1 MSFARGGRRC
11 TRAALVWLTAVSSP
25 SLLSSQQAE
34 PPIIPRGVLFGNP
47 DRVFPQVSPDGRMLA
62 YLAPDSGV
70 LNVWVRTIGRRD
82 DRPVT
87 NDRTRPIFQYYWQ
100 GDSKH
105 VLHLQDRGGDE
116 NWRLF
121 QTDVATGKTRD
132 FTPND
137 SVQTQIIAVDPGFP
151 SEILVAW
158 NMRDRRYHDAY
169 RLHLTTGRRTLV
181 ATNPGDVGGWL
192 ADTRL
197 QVRAASATLPD
208 GGTELRT
215 RSGNAA
221 EWRAVR
227 RESPDETFP
236 TAAGFTPDNRGLWLL
251 SSVGANAARLLRMD
265 AASGATSSLAED
277 SVFDATGILVHPTS
291 HALQAVQ
298 FTRQRL
304 EWQAIDS
311 AVSADLRTLQGVR
324 DGDFTIDS
332 RDRADRKW
340 IVTYVVSDG
349 PVAYYLY
356 ERPTRRATL
365 LFVHR
370 PALERYTLAR
380 MEPVAFAARDSLR
393 LYGYLTLPPGKEP
406 KRLPAR
412 AAGPRRPVGPR
423 RLGLQPRR
431 PVARQPR
438 LRRAAGQLPRLDRLR
453 QEVSSTPAT
462 ASGPARCTTTS
473 STRKAGR
480 SSRACRPEEGR
491 HHGRQLRRLRDAG
504 RADVHARTC
513 SPAAWTSSARRNL
526 VTLLK
531 TIPPYWASAQ
541 GDLRQAASATSADG
555 RRVPGGALAA
565 LPGRR
570 DPAAAADRPG
580 GQRPAREA
588 GRERPDR
595 RGDARGTARRCST
608 CCSRTRATASRGRR
622 TGCSFFAA
630 AEQFLAE
637 HLGGRAE
644 PAAAE
649 EKVEPF
655 VQ

>member
-1 MSFARGGRRC
+1 MSFARGRLRC
-11 TRAALVWLTAVSSP
+11 TRAALVSLAAVSSP
-25 SLLSSQQAE
+25 SLLSSQQPE
-34 PPIIPRGVLFGNP
+34 PPIIPRAVLFGNP
-47 DRVFPQVSPDGRMLA
+47 ERVFPQVSPDGRMLA

-70 LNVWVRTIGRRD
+70 LNVWVRTIGKRD

-87 NDRTRPIFQYYWQ
+87 HDRTRPIFQYYWQ
-100 GDSKH
+100 GDSRH

-169 RLHLTTGRRTLV
+169 RLDLTTGRRTLV
-181 ATNPGDVGGWL
+181 ASNPGDVGGWL
-192 ADTRL
+192 ADNRL
-197 QVRAASATLPD
+197 QVRAATATLPD

-227 RESPDETFP
+227 RESPDETFS

-349 PVAYYLY
+349 PVAFYLY
-356 ERPTRRATL
+356 ERPSRRATL

-406 KRLPAR
+406 KRLPLVMLVHGGPWGRDVWGYNPDVQWLANR
-412 AAGPRRPVGPR
+412 GYAVLQVNYRGSTGYGKAHLNAGDREWAGKMHTDLLDAKAWAVERGYADPERTCIYGGSYGGYATLVGLAFTPGEFACGVDLVGP
-423 RLGLQPRR
+423 
-431 PVARQPR
+431 
-438 LRRAAGQLPRLDRLR
+438 
-453 QEVSSTPAT
+453 S
-462 ASGPARCTTTS
+462 
-473 STRKAGR
+473 
-480 SSRACRPEEGR
+480 
-491 HHGRQLRRLRDAG
+491 
-504 RADVHARTC
+504 
-513 SPAAWTSSARRNL
+513 NL
-526 VTLLK
+526 VTLIQ
-531 TIPPYWASAQ
+531 TIPPYWASFKAVIDKRLGKLGKDDEFLRARSPLFRADSIRAPLMIVQ
-541 GDLRQAASATSADG
+541 GANDPRVKQAESDQIVAAMRKNGQTVKYIVFPDEGHGFARPENKLR
-555 RRVPGGALAA
+555 
-565 LPGRR
+565 
-570 DPAAAADRPG
+570 
-580 GQRPAREA
+580 
-588 GRERPDR
+588 
-595 RGDARGTARRCST
+595 
-608 CCSRTRATASRGRR
+608 
-622 TGCSFFAA
+622 FYAA
-630 AEQFLAE
+630 AEPFFAE
-637 HLGGRAE
+637 YLGGRVE

>member
-1 MSFARGGRRC
+1 MSFARGRLRC
-11 TRAALVWLTAVSSP
+11 TRAALVSLAAVSSP
-25 SLLSSQQAE
+25 SLLSSQQPE
-34 PPIIPRGVLFGNP
+34 PPIIPRAVLFGNP
-47 DRVFPQVSPDGRMLA
+47 ERVFPQVSPDGRMLA

-70 LNVWVRTIGRRD
+70 LNVWVRTIGKRD

-87 NDRTRPIFQYYWQ
+87 HDRTRPIFQYYWQ
-100 GDSKH
+100 GDSRH

-169 RLHLTTGRRTLV
+169 RLDLTTGRRTLV
-181 ATNPGDVGGWL
+181 ASNPGDVGGWL
-192 ADTRL
+192 ADNRL
-197 QVRAASATLPD
+197 QVRAATATLPD

-227 RESPDETFP
+227 RESPDETFS

-349 PVAYYLY
+349 PVAFYLY
-356 ERPTRRATL
+356 ERPSRRATL

-406 KRLPAR
+406 KRLPLVMLVHGGPWGRDVWGYNPDVQWLANR
-412 AAGPRRPVGPR
+412 GYAVLQVNYRGSTGYGKAHLNAGDREWAGKMHTDLLDAKAWAVEQGYADPERTCIYGGSYGGYATLVGLAFTPGEFACGVDLVGP
-423 RLGLQPRR
+423 
-431 PVARQPR
+431 
-438 LRRAAGQLPRLDRLR
+438 
-453 QEVSSTPAT
+453 S
-462 ASGPARCTTTS
+462 
-473 STRKAGR
+473 
-480 SSRACRPEEGR
+480 
-491 HHGRQLRRLRDAG
+491 
-504 RADVHARTC
+504 
-513 SPAAWTSSARRNL
+513 NL
-526 VTLLK
+526 VTLIQ
-531 TIPPYWASAQ
+531 TIPPYWASFKAVIDKRLGKLGKDDEFLRARSPLFRADSIRAPLMIVQ
-541 GDLRQAASATSADG
+541 GANDPRVKQAESDQIVAAMRKNGQTVKYIVFPDEGHGFARPENKLR
-555 RRVPGGALAA
+555 
-565 LPGRR
+565 
-570 DPAAAADRPG
+570 
-580 GQRPAREA
+580 
-588 GRERPDR
+588 
-595 RGDARGTARRCST
+595 
-608 CCSRTRATASRGRR
+608 
-622 TGCSFFAA
+622 FYAA
-630 AEQFLAE
+630 AEPFFAE
-637 HLGGRAE
+637 YLGGRVE

>member
-1 MSFARGGRRC
+1 
-11 TRAALVWLTAVSSP
+11 
-25 SLLSSQQAE
+25 
-34 PPIIPRGVLFGNP
+34 
-47 DRVFPQVSPDGRMLA
+47 MLA

-70 LNVWVRTIGRRD
+70 LNVWVRTIGKRD

-87 NDRTRPIFQYYWQ
+87 HDRTRPIFQYYWQ
-100 GDSKH
+100 GDSRH

-169 RLHLTTGRRTLV
+169 RLDLTTGRRTLV
-181 ATNPGDVGGWL
+181 ASNPGDVGGWL
-192 ADTRL
+192 ADNRL
-197 QVRAASATLPD
+197 QVRAATATLPD

-227 RESPDETFP
+227 RESPDETFS

-349 PVAYYLY
+349 PVAFYLY
-356 ERPTRRATL
+356 ERPSRRATL

-406 KRLPAR
+406 KRLPLVMLVHGGPWGRDVWGYNPDVQWLANR
-412 AAGPRRPVGPR
+412 GYAVLQVNYRGSTGYGKAHLNAGDREWAGKMHTDLLDAKAWAVERGYADPERTCIYGGSYGGYATLVGLAFTPGEFACGVDLVGP
-423 RLGLQPRR
+423 
-431 PVARQPR
+431 
-438 LRRAAGQLPRLDRLR
+438 
-453 QEVSSTPAT
+453 S
-462 ASGPARCTTTS
+462 
-473 STRKAGR
+473 
-480 SSRACRPEEGR
+480 
-491 HHGRQLRRLRDAG
+491 
-504 RADVHARTC
+504 
-513 SPAAWTSSARRNL
+513 NL
-526 VTLLK
+526 VTLIQ
-531 TIPPYWASAQ
+531 TIPPYWASFKAVIDKRLGKLGKDDEFLRARSPLFRADSIRAPLMIVQ
-541 GDLRQAASATSADG
+541 GANDPRVKQAESDQIVAAMRKNGQTVKYIVFPDEGHGFARPENKLR
-555 RRVPGGALAA
+555 
-565 LPGRR
+565 
-570 DPAAAADRPG
+570 
-580 GQRPAREA
+580 
-588 GRERPDR
+588 
-595 RGDARGTARRCST
+595 
-608 CCSRTRATASRGRR
+608 
-622 TGCSFFAA
+622 FYAA
-630 AEQFLAE
+630 AEPFFAE
-637 HLGGRAE
+637 YLGGRVE

>member
-1 MSFARGGRRC
+1 MSTTRGRRGC
-11 TRAALVWLTAVSSP
+11 TRAALLWLAAVSSP

-47 DRVFPQVSPDGRMLA
+47 ERVLPQVSPDGRKLA

-70 LNVWVRTIGRRD
+70 LNVWVRTIGERD

-87 NDRTRPIFQYYWQ
+87 HDRVRPIFQYYWQ

-105 VLHLQDRGGDE
+105 VLHLQDRAGDE

-121 QTDVATGKTRD
+121 QTEVATGKTRD
-132 FTPND
+132 LTPHD

-169 RLHLTTGRRTLV
+169 RLDLTTGRPTLV
-181 ATNPGDVGGWL
+181 ATNPGDVTGWL
-192 ADTRL
+192 ADNRL
-197 QVRAASATLPD
+197 QVRAATATLPD

-215 RSGNAA
+215 RSGPAA

-236 TAAGFTPDNRGLWLL
+236 TVAGFTPDNRGVWLL
-251 SSVGANAARLLRMD
+251 SSVDANAARLLRMD

-277 SVFDATGILVHPTS
+277 SVFDATGILVHPTRRT
-291 HALQAVQ
+291 LQAVH

-311 AVSADLRTLQGVR
+311 AVSADLKALQAVR

-340 IVTYVVSDG
+340 IVTYVVSNG

-356 ERPTRRATL
+356 ERPTRRVTL

-380 MEPVAFAARDSLR
+380 MEPVAFPARDGLR

-406 KRLPAR
+406 KRLPLVMLVHGGPWGRDVWGYSPDVQWLANR
-412 AAGPRRPVGPR
+412 GYAVLQVNYRGSTGYGKAHLNAGDREWAGKMHTDLLDAKAWAVDQGYVDPDRTCIYGGSYGGYATLVGLAFTPGEFACGVDVVGP
-423 RLGLQPRR
+423 
-431 PVARQPR
+431 
-438 LRRAAGQLPRLDRLR
+438 
-453 QEVSSTPAT
+453 S
-462 ASGPARCTTTS
+462 
-473 STRKAGR
+473 
-480 SSRACRPEEGR
+480 
-491 HHGRQLRRLRDAG
+491 
-504 RADVHARTC
+504 
-513 SPAAWTSSARRNL
+513 NL
-526 VTLLK
+526 VTLLQ
-531 TIPPYWASAQ
+531 TIPPYWASFRAVLDKRLGKLGEDDEFLRARSPLFRADSIRAPLMIVQ
-541 GDLRQAASATSADG
+541 GANDPRVKQAESDQIVAAMRRNGQSVKYIVFPDEGHGFARPENKLR
-555 RRVPGGALAA
+555 
-565 LPGRR
+565 
-570 DPAAAADRPG
+570 
-580 GQRPAREA
+580 
-588 GRERPDR
+588 
-595 RGDARGTARRCST
+595 
-608 CCSRTRATASRGRR
+608 
-622 TGCSFFAA
+622 FYAA
-630 AEQFLAE
+630 AEPFFAE
-637 HLGGRAE
+637 YLGGRVE

>member
-1 MSFARGGRRC
+1 MSFARGRLRC
-11 TRAALVWLTAVSSP
+11 TRAALVSLAAVSSP
-25 SLLSSQQAE
+25 SLLSSQQPE
-34 PPIIPRGVLFGNP
+34 PPIIPRAVLFGNP
-47 DRVFPQVSPDGRMLA
+47 ERVFPQVSPDGRMLA

-70 LNVWVRTIGRRD
+70 LNVWVRTIGKRD

-87 NDRTRPIFQYYWQ
+87 HDRTRPIFQYYWQ
-100 GDSKH
+100 GDSRH

-169 RLHLTTGRRTLV
+169 RLDLTTGRRTLV
-181 ATNPGDVGGWL
+181 ASNPGDVGGWL
-192 ADTRL
+192 ADNRL
-197 QVRAASATLPD
+197 QVRAATATLPD

-227 RESPDETFP
+227 RESPDETFS

-349 PVAYYLY
+349 PVAFYLY
-356 ERPTRRATL
+356 ERPSRRATF

-406 KRLPAR
+406 KRLPLVMLVHGGPWGRDVWGYNPDVQWLANR
-412 AAGPRRPVGPR
+412 GYAVLQVNYRGSTGYGKAHLNAGDREWAGKMHTDLLDAKAWAVEQGYADPERTCIYGGSYGGYATLVGLAFTPGEFACGVDLVGP
-423 RLGLQPRR
+423 
-431 PVARQPR
+431 
-438 LRRAAGQLPRLDRLR
+438 
-453 QEVSSTPAT
+453 S
-462 ASGPARCTTTS
+462 
-473 STRKAGR
+473 
-480 SSRACRPEEGR
+480 
-491 HHGRQLRRLRDAG
+491 
-504 RADVHARTC
+504 
-513 SPAAWTSSARRNL
+513 NL
-526 VTLLK
+526 VTLIQ
-531 TIPPYWASAQ
+531 TIPPYWASFKAVIDKRLGKLGKDDEFLRARSPLFRADSIRAPLMIVQ
-541 GDLRQAASATSADG
+541 GANDPRVKQAESDQIVAAMRKNGQTVKYIVFPDEGHGFARPENRLR
-555 RRVPGGALAA
+555 
-565 LPGRR
+565 
-570 DPAAAADRPG
+570 
-580 GQRPAREA
+580 
-588 GRERPDR
+588 
-595 RGDARGTARRCST
+595 
-608 CCSRTRATASRGRR
+608 
-622 TGCSFFAA
+622 FYAA
-630 AEQFLAE
+630 AEPFFAE
-637 HLGGRAE
+637 YLGGRVE

>member
-1 MSFARGGRRC
+1 MSFARGRLRC
-11 TRAALVWLTAVSSP
+11 TRAALVSLAAVSSP
-25 SLLSSQQAE
+25 SLLSSQQPE
-34 PPIIPRGVLFGNP
+34 PPIIPRAVLFGNP
-47 DRVFPQVSPDGRMLA
+47 ERVFPQVSPDGRMLA

-70 LNVWVRTIGRRD
+70 LNVWVRTIGKRD

-87 NDRTRPIFQYYWQ
+87 HDRTRPIFQYYWQ
-100 GDSKH
+100 GDSRH

-169 RLHLTTGRRTLV
+169 RLDLTTGRRTLV
-181 ATNPGDVGGWL
+181 ASNPGDVGGWL
-192 ADTRL
+192 ADNRL
-197 QVRAASATLPD
+197 QVRAATATLPD

-227 RESPDETFP
+227 RESPDETFS

-349 PVAYYLY
+349 PVAFYLY
-356 ERPTRRATL
+356 ERPSRRATF

-406 KRLPAR
+406 KRLPLVMLVHGGPWGRDVWGYNPDVQWLANR
-412 AAGPRRPVGPR
+412 GYAVLQVNYRGSTGYGKAHLNAGDREWAGKMHTDLLDAKAWAVERGYADPERTCIYGGSYGGYATLVGLAFTPGEFACGVDLVGP
-423 RLGLQPRR
+423 
-431 PVARQPR
+431 
-438 LRRAAGQLPRLDRLR
+438 
-453 QEVSSTPAT
+453 S
-462 ASGPARCTTTS
+462 
-473 STRKAGR
+473 
-480 SSRACRPEEGR
+480 
-491 HHGRQLRRLRDAG
+491 
-504 RADVHARTC
+504 
-513 SPAAWTSSARRNL
+513 NL
-526 VTLLK
+526 VTLIQ
-531 TIPPYWASAQ
+531 TIPPYWASFKAVIDKRLGKLGKDDEFLRARSPLFRADSIRAPLMIVQ
-541 GDLRQAASATSADG
+541 GANDPRVKQAESDQIVAAMRKNGQTVKYIVFPDEGHGFARPENKLR
-555 RRVPGGALAA
+555 
-565 LPGRR
+565 
-570 DPAAAADRPG
+570 
-580 GQRPAREA
+580 
-588 GRERPDR
+588 
-595 RGDARGTARRCST
+595 
-608 CCSRTRATASRGRR
+608 
-622 TGCSFFAA
+622 FYAA
-630 AEQFLAE
+630 AEPFFAE
-637 HLGGRAE
+637 YLGGRVE

>member
-1 MSFARGGRRC
+1 MSLARGRCRC
-11 TRAALVWLTAVSSP
+11 TRAALVWLAAVSSP

-34 PPIIPRGVLFGNP
+34 PPIIPRDVLFGNP
-47 DRVFPQVSPDGRMLA
+47 ERVAPQLSPDGRRLA

-70 LNVWVRTIGRRD
+70 LNVWVRTIGKRD

-87 NDRTRPIFQYYWQ
+87 HDRTRPIFQYYWQ

-132 FTPND
+132 LTPND
-137 SVQTQIIAVDPGFP
+137 SVQTQIIAVDPAFP

-169 RLHLTTGRRTLV
+169 RLDLTTGRPTLV

-192 ADTRL
+192 ADNRL
-197 QVRAASATLPD
+197 QVRAATATLPD

-227 RESPDETFP
+227 REGPDETFP
-236 TAAGFTPDNRGLWLL
+236 TVAGFTPDNRGVWLL
-251 SSVGANAARLLRMD
+251 SSVDANAARLLRMD
-265 AASGATSSLAED
+265 AASGATSSLAGD
-277 SVFDATGILVHPTS
+277 SVFDATGILVHPTRRT
-291 HALQAVQ
+291 LQAVQ

-311 AVSADLRTLQGVR
+311 AVSADLETLHGVR

-356 ERPTRRATL
+356 ERPSRRATL

-380 MEPVAFAARDSLR
+380 MESAAFPARDGLR
-393 LYGYLTLPPGKEP
+393 LYGYLTLPAGKEP
-406 KRLPAR
+406 KRLPLVMLVHGGPWGRDVWGYNPDVQWLANR
-412 AAGPRRPVGPR
+412 GYAVLQVNYRGSTGYGKAHLNAGDREWAGKMHTDLIDSKAWAVNQGYADPERTCIYGGSYGGYATLVGLAFTPGEFTCGVDLVGP
-423 RLGLQPRR
+423 
-431 PVARQPR
+431 
-438 LRRAAGQLPRLDRLR
+438 
-453 QEVSSTPAT
+453 S
-462 ASGPARCTTTS
+462 
-473 STRKAGR
+473 
-480 SSRACRPEEGR
+480 
-491 HHGRQLRRLRDAG
+491 
-504 RADVHARTC
+504 
-513 SPAAWTSSARRNL
+513 NL
-526 VTLLK
+526 VTLLQ
-531 TIPPYWASAQ
+531 TIPPYWASFKAVFDKRLGKLGEDDEFLRARSPLFRADSIRAPLMIVQ
-541 GDLRQAASATSADG
+541 GANDPRVKQAESDQIVAAMRRNGQTVKYIVFPDEGHGFARPENKLR
-555 RRVPGGALAA
+555 
-565 LPGRR
+565 
-570 DPAAAADRPG
+570 
-580 GQRPAREA
+580 
-588 GRERPDR
+588 
-595 RGDARGTARRCST
+595 
-608 CCSRTRATASRGRR
+608 
-622 TGCSFFAA
+622 FYAA
-630 AEQFLAE
+630 AEPFFAE
-637 HLGGRAE
+637 YLGGRVE
-644 PAAAE
+644 PAAAK